1 MLESITATTLGRVR
15 RLVDAILVQQDSK
28 AAVADDD
35 RLVDAGLASMDMVNL
50 MLAVETEFD
59 IMIPA
64 GDITPQN
71 FRSIGTVAAMVD
83 RVVEANAA

>member
-1 MLESITATTLGRVR
+1 MLDKPTGTTLHRVKT
-15 RLVDAILVQQDSK
+15 LVDAILTAQEST
-28 AAVADDD
+28 AVVAVDD
-35 RLVDAGLASMDMVNL
+35 RLVDAGLTSMDMVNL

-71 FRSIGTVAAMVD
+71 FRSIATVTAMVD
-83 RVVEANAA
+83 RVVDAAA